1 VKDVFWTLGEYDIVA
16 VVEAPDDVSITAL
29 GLSTGAL
36 GNVRT
41 RPCER
46 LRRPT
51 WGQSLT
57 RWSRVEFR
65 AAGPSCCRCWSP
77 NLTRRKHHGAR
88 TNGGKPCPSPATK
101 KGCCRLHGGHRH
113 SAVCLCVYIDETMR
127 GDSVVAS
134 GYFTPQIHVRMPS
147 YRSRDAGGGCP
158 NPPSLA
164 VGHIFVIGTSGVWL
178 GGHRMAS
185 HCGRG
190 RLSQG

>member
-1 VKDVFWTLGEYDIVA
+1 LLANFTEQGIRKIKDSPKRADAFKNMAKKCGATVKDVFWTLGEYDIVA

-77 NLTRRKHHGAR
+77 NVTRRKHHGAR

-101 KGCCRLHGGHRH
+101 KGCCRLHGGASGSGGPSGKRNGQYRH
-113 SAVCLCVYIDETMR
+113 SERTK
-127 GDSVVAS
+127 VAIAS
-134 GYFTPQIHVRMPS
+134 
-147 YRSRDAGGGCP
+147 SRNSAH
-158 NPPSLA
+158 SLKCSA
-164 VGHIFVIGTSGVWL
+164 L
-178 GGHRMAS
+178 A
-185 HCGRG
+185 
-190 RLSQG
+190 